1 MSRYPAARQII
12 VLVVG
17 LLVGAVSLVALK
29 VSEKDPE
36 DVETAIQATGAGG
49 QLARFAQFSPLALPA
64 ADLDYFAA
72 VQPGTTEAAPGT
84 TEAPQPQP
92 QDNGGGN
99 NGGGGGNNNTDN
111 NDGDHIHQV
120 DYHNYLD
127 HVTAVL
133 GTKLLAPDQGAYGT
147 YQEVAPGQ
155 IQARSTITGLR
166 PVIEEAIARVKKDNP
181 RAKGEELERK
191 IAQQLT
197 NLNDWDNLTPQT
209 QAKLSLLAGVD
220 FEAMGGKER
229 EQKLNHFLHSVQPFG
244 DITTPLSPDTIIDMG
259 YTHTLDKDWT
269 QAEDKGNGVF
279 KITMVSN
286 NNDGSHT
293 GMVLGSFLVQ
303 FPPGTTAKQAKN
315 MGNEMVSNENN
326 NERLYLD
333 ISARNILYGVTPPL
347 DFTKPMETTTTMAP
361 TTVVTTVV
369 ETTPTTAAT
378 TASTAAN
385 GSTTT
390 TAASTTT
397 TAATTPS
404 STPPATN

>member
-1 MSRYPAARQII
+1 M
-12 VLVVG
+12 LVVG

-49 QLARFAQFSPLALPA
+49 QLARFAQFTPLALPA

-72 VQPGTTEAAPGT
+72 VQTGTTEAAPGT
-84 TEAPQPQP
+84 TAAPQP

-99 NGGGGGNNNTDN
+99 NGGGGGGGNNNTGNN

-120 DYHNYLD
+120 DYHSYLE

-181 RAKGEELERK
+181 KAKGEELERK

-197 NLNDWDNLTPQT
+197 NLNDWENLTPQT

-229 EQKLNHFLHSVQPFG
+229 EQKLNHFLHTVQPFG

-259 YTHTLDKDWT
+259 YTHTLDKEWT
-269 QAEDKGNGVF
+269 QAEDKGNGLF

-293 GMVLGSFLVQ
+293 AHVLGSFLVQ

-315 MGNEMVSNENN
+315 MGNEMVSNDNN

-333 ISARNILYGVTPPL
+333 LSARNILYGVTPPI
-347 DFTKPMETTTTMAP
+347 DFTKPIETTTTMAP

-369 ETTPTTAAT
+369 ETTPTTAAST
-378 TASTAAN
+378 TASTAAS

-390 TAASTTT
+390 TAATSTTVTT
-397 TAATTPS
+397 TAS
-404 STPPATN
+404 STAASSS

>member
-1 MSRYPAARQII
+1 VSRYPAARQII

-64 ADLDYFAA
+64 ADLNYLAQ
-72 VQPGTTEAAPGT
+72 VQTTTTAPAPET
-84 TEAPQPQP
+84 TAAPQPQN
-92 QDNGGGN
+92 DGGGN
-99 NGGGGGNNNTDN
+99 NGGGGNNNNGNND
-111 NDGDHIHQV
+111 DGDHIHQV
-120 DYHNYLD
+120 DYHTYLD

-166 PVIEEAIARVKKDNP
+166 PVIEQAVSDVKKNDP
-181 RAKGEELERK
+181 RVKGEELERR
-191 IAQQLT
+191 IAKRLT
-197 NLNDWDNLTPQT
+197 ELNDWENLTPQT

-220 FEAMGGKER
+220 FEAMRGKER
-229 EQKLNHFLHSVQPFG
+229 EEKLNHYLHSVQPFG
-244 DITTPLSPDTIIDMG
+244 NITTPLSPDTIIDLG
-259 YTHTLDKDWT
+259 YTHTLDKKWT
-269 QAEDKGNGVF
+269 QAEDQGNGVF

-293 GMVLGSFLVQ
+293 GHSLGSFLVQ
-303 FPPGTTAKQAKN
+303 MPAGTTAKQAKEI
-315 MGNEMVSNENN
+315 GNDMVSNDNN
-326 NERLYLD
+326 NDRLYLD

-347 DFTKPMETTTTMAP
+347 DFTKPVETTTTMPP
-361 TTVVTTVV
+361 TTVATTVM
-369 ETTPTTAAT
+369 ETTPTTAAAT
-378 TASTAAN
+378 TASTT
-385 GSTTT
+385 GGDSTTT
-390 TAASTTT
+390 TAASSTT
-397 TAATTPS
+397 TASTTAS
-404 STPPATN
+404 STPPATS

>member
-29 VSEKDPE
+29 VSENDPE

-49 QLARFAQFSPLALPA
+49 QLARFAQFSPSALPA

-84 TEAPQPQP
+84 TAAPQP

-99 NGGGGGNNNTDN
+99 NGGGGGGGGGNNTDN

-120 DYHNYLD
+120 DYHTYLD
-127 HVTAVL
+127 HVTATL

-166 PVIEEAIARVKKDNP
+166 AVIEQAVSDVKKNDP
-181 RAKGEELERK
+181 KVKGEELERRVAK
-191 IAQQLT
+191 RLT
-197 NLNDWDNLTPQT
+197 ELNDWENLTPQT

-229 EQKLNHFLHSVQPFG
+229 EQKLNHYLHSVQPFG
-244 DITTPLSPDTIIDMG
+244 DITTPLSPDTIIDLG

-269 QAEDKGNGVF
+269 QAEDKGNGLY

-293 GMVLGSFLVQ
+293 GHALGSFLVQ
-303 FPPGTTAKQAKN
+303 MPAGTTAKQAKN
-315 MGNEMVSNENN
+315 IGNEMVSNDNN
-326 NERLYLD
+326 NDRLYLD
-333 ISARNILYGVTPPL
+333 ISARNILYGVTPPI
-347 DFTKPMETTTTMAP
+347 DFTKPVETTTTMAP

-369 ETTPTTAAT
+369 ETTPTTAAST
-378 TASTAAN
+378 TASTAAS

-390 TAASTTT
+390 TAATSTTVTT
-397 TAATTPS
+397 TAS
-404 STPPATN
+404 STAATS

>member
-17 LLVGAVSLVALK
+17 LLVGAVSLVAIK
-29 VSEKDPE
+29 VSEKSPE

-49 QLARFAQFSPLALPA
+49 QLARFAQFTPLALPA

-72 VQPGTTEAAPGT
+72 VQTGTTEAAPGT
-84 TEAPQPQP
+84 TAAPQ

-99 NGGGGGNNNTDN
+99 NGGGGGNNGDN
-111 NDGDHIHQV
+111 NDGEHLHQI
-120 DYHNYLD
+120 DYHSYLE
-127 HVTAVL
+127 HVTAIL
-133 GTKLLAPDQGAYGT
+133 GTKLLAPDQGAFGT

-166 PVIEEAIARVKKDNP
+166 PVIEQAISDVKKNNP
-181 RAKGEELERK
+181 KAKGEELERK
-191 IAQQLT
+191 IAQTLT
-197 NLNDWDNLTPQT
+197 GLNDWENLNPQT

-220 FEAMGGKER
+220 FEAMSGKER
-229 EQKLNHFLHSVQPFG
+229 EQKLNHFLHTVQPFG

-269 QAEDKGNGVF
+269 QAEDKGNGLY

-286 NNDGSHT
+286 NDDGSHT
-293 GMVLGSFLVQ
+293 GHVLGSFLVQ

-315 MGNEMVSNENN
+315 MGNDMVSNENN

-347 DFTKPMETTTTMAP
+347 DFTKPVETTTTMPP
-361 TTVVTTVV
+361 TTVATTVV
-369 ETTPTTAAT
+369 ETTPTTAAST
-378 TASTAAN
+378 TTSTAAS

-390 TAASTTT
+390 TAAVTTT
-397 TAATTPS
+397 VPTAS
-404 STPPATN
+404 STPPSSN

>member
-29 VSEKDPE
+29 VSENEPE

-64 ADLDYFAA
+64 ADLNYLAL
-72 VQPGTTEAAPGT
+72 VQTTTTAPAPET
-84 TEAPQPQP
+84 TAAPQPQP
-92 QDNGGGN
+92 E
-99 NGGGGGNNNTDN
+99 NGGGGGGGGGGNDN
-111 NDGDHIHQV
+111 NDEGERLHQV
-120 DYHNYLD
+120 DYHTYLD

-133 GTKLLAPDQGAYGT
+133 GTKLLAPDQGAFGT

-166 PVIEEAIARVKKDNP
+166 PVIEQAVSDVKKNDP
-181 RAKGEELERK
+181 RVKGEELERR
-191 IAQQLT
+191 IAKRLT
-197 NLNDWDNLTPQT
+197 ELNDWDNLTPQT

-229 EQKLNHFLHSVQPFG
+229 EQKLNHYLHSVQPFG
-244 DITTPLSPDTIIDMG
+244 DITTPVSPETIIDLG

-269 QAEDKGNGVF
+269 QAEDKGNGLF

-293 GMVLGSFLVQ
+293 GHSLGSFLVQ
-303 FPPGTTAKQAKN
+303 MPPGTTAKQAKKI
-315 MGNEMVSNENN
+315 GNEMVSNDNN
-326 NERLYLD
+326 NDRLYLD
-333 ISARNILYGVTPPL
+333 ISARNILYGVTPPI
-347 DFTKPMETTTTMAP
+347 DFTKPVETTTTMPP
-361 TTVVTTVV
+361 TTVATTVM

-378 TASTAAN
+378 TTVSTAAS

-390 TAASTTT
+390 TEASSTTT
-397 TAATTPS
+397 AS
-404 STPPATN
+404 SAPPATG

>member
-17 LLVGAVSLVALK
+17 LLVGAVSLVAIK
-29 VSEKDPE
+29 VSEKNPE

-49 QLARFAQFSPLALPA
+49 QLARFAQFTPLALPA

-72 VQPGTTEAAPGT
+72 VQTGTTEPAPGT
-84 TEAPQPQP
+84 TAAPQ
-92 QDNGGGN
+92 QDMGGGN
-99 NGGGGGNNNTDN
+99 NGGGGGGNNNGDN
-111 NDGDHIHQV
+111 NDGEHIHQV
-120 DYHNYLD
+120 DYHSYLE

-133 GTKLLAPDQGAYGT
+133 GTKLLAPDQGAFGT

-181 RAKGEELERK
+181 NAKGEELERK

-197 NLNDWDNLTPQT
+197 NLNDWENLKPQT

-220 FEAMGGKER
+220 FEAMSGKER
-229 EQKLNHFLHSVQPFG
+229 EQKLNHYLHSVQPFG

-259 YTHTLDKDWT
+259 YTHTLDKEWT

-279 KITMVSN
+279 KISMVSN

-293 GMVLGSFLVQ
+293 GHILGSFLVQ
-303 FPPGTTAKQAKN
+303 FPPGTTAKQAKK
-315 MGNEMVSNENN
+315 MGNDMVSNENN

-347 DFTKPMETTTTMAP
+347 DFTKPIETTTTMAP

-369 ETTPTTAAT
+369 ETTPTTAAST
-378 TASTAAN
+378 TASTAAS

-390 TAASTTT
+390 TAAVTT
-397 TAATTPS
+397 TASTTAS
-404 STPPATN
+404 STPPATS

>member
-1 MSRYPAARQII
+1 VSRYPAARQII

-17 LLVGAVSLVALK
+17 LVVGAVSLVALK
-29 VSEKDPE
+29 VSEKDPA
-36 DVETAIQATGAGG
+36 DVETAIEATGAGG

-64 ADLDYFAA
+64 ADLDYVAA
-72 VQPGTTEAAPGT
+72 VQPGTTEPAPAT
-84 TEAPQPQP
+84 TAAPQPQ
-92 QDNGGGN
+92 QGK
-99 NGGGGGNNNTDN
+99 GGGGKNSTGDN

-120 DYHNYLD
+120 DYHSYLE

-166 PVIEEAIARVKKDNP
+166 PVIEQAVADVKKHDP
-181 RAKGEELERK
+181 KVKGEELERR
-191 IAQQLT
+191 IAKRLT
-197 NLNDWDNLTPQT
+197 ELNDWENLTPQT

-229 EQKLNHFLHSVQPFG
+229 EQKLNHYLHSVQPFG

-293 GMVLGSFLVQ
+293 GHTLGSFLVQ
-303 FPPGTTAKQAKN
+303 LPPGTTAKQAKN
-315 MGNEMVSNENN
+315 IGNDMVSNDNN
-326 NERLYLD
+326 NDRLYLD
-333 ISARNILYGVTPPL
+333 ISARNILYGVTPPI
-347 DFTKPMETTTTMAP
+347 DFTKPVETTTTMPPTTVP
-361 TTVVTTVV
+361 TTVVDS
-369 ETTPTTAAT
+369 TPSTTAPST
-378 TASTAAN
+378 TAPSTTATAADT
-385 GSTTT
+385 GSSTTT
-390 TAASTTT
+390 AGASTTM
-397 TAATTPS
+397 S
-404 STPPATN
+404 SAPPVTS